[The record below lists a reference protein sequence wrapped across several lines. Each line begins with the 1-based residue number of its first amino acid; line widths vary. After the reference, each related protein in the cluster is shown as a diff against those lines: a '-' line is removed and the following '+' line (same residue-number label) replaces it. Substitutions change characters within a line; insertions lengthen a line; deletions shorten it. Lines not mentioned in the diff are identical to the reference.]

1 MYTINQAPYTL
12 CSIPRAL
19 PTPYILCSTPYTSY
33 HILHPIPY
41 TLHPTPYT
49 LHPTPYTLHP
59 TPYTLHPTP
68 FTHTTHHTPC
78 TRHRVLS
85 YLAFH
90 TLHSTPNDLPQTP
103 YFLNFIYISR
113 KLEMCNVQT
122 LSVGGP
128 TVLRPGVTVHHREIR
143 VRADTTSA

>member
-1 MYTINQAPYTL
+1 MIYTTCAPYTKH
-12 CSIPRAL
+12 
-19 PTPYILCSTPYTSY
+19 PTPYALYHVRSLHPTSY
-33 HILHPIPY
+33 VLHP
-41 TLHPTPYT
+41 TLLIIFCTQYPTPYT
-49 LHPTPYTLHP
+49 LHHTPY
-59 TPYTLHPTP
+59 
-68 FTHTTHHTPC
+68 THTTHHTPC
-78 TRHRVLS
+78 TRHRVPS
-85 YLAFH
+85 CLAFH